1 MLDQPPNAA
10 ENGHAEEKDDL
21 RTLKGLMSAFSIKIG
36 DLVSHWGFSDRKNES
51 KHEQTATGHPP
62 SQLYQK
68 HGIIL

>member
-1 MLDQPPNAA
+1 MFDQPPNAA
-10 ENGHAEEKDDL
+10 EYRQIEENDDL
-21 RTLKGLMSAFSIKIG
+21 RTLKGLMSAFPIKLG